1 MNEILKFLIGALS
14 LSVLVV
20 VFVFISNLITKEQAA
35 QRQQRAEQKKTQAI
49 RNYAAAVQRRE
60 QAKHNRAIKN
70 YQAHQRVI
78 QRQQRKLLW
87 KRRQRQFLE
96 ITKRV
101 LYNAFPEMRDPQLR
115 GQFIR
120 QLIGQAVQQIIGG
133 GYLSEQWKR
142 DIRNNLRDAE
152 GNFQLKRK
160 LSTWFVSQ
168 KQEIEQ
174 QYQRQEIT
182 DEEHQ
187 YHLDHL
193 EQIYNEIL
201 QNIDLQG

>member
-14 LSVLVV
+14 LGVLAVV
-20 VFVFISNLITKEQAA
+20 LIFISNLISKEQEA
-35 QRQQRAEQKKTQAI
+35 QRRQRAEQKKARAT
-49 RNYAAAVQRRE
+49 RNYIAAVQRRE
-60 QAKHNRAIKN
+60 QAKHNRAIAN
-70 YQAHQRVI
+70 YQAHQRAV
-78 QRQQRKLLW
+78 QRQRRQRLW

-101 LYNAFPEMRDPQLR
+101 LYNAFPEMQNPQLR

-133 GYLSEQWKR
+133 GSLSEQWKR

-152 GNFQLKRK
+152 GNFQLKRE

-168 KQEIEQ
+168 KQEIER
-174 QYQRQEIT
+174 QYERQDIT
-182 DEEHQ
+182 DEERQ
-187 YHLDHL
+187 CHLDHL